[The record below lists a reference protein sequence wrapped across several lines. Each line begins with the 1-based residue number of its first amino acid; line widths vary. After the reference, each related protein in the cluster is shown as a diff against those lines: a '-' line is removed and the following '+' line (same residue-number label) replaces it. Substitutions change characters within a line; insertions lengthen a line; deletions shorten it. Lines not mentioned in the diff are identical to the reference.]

1 MVKIARALVVGTL
14 VAAASVTLRA
24 EILEQ
29 IIVKVNGE
37 IVTKTD
43 FEQRQVNALRAKQMQ
58 PQAAAPDQLKAAIAE
73 VTPSLIVDAVD
84 ELLLLQRGKDLKYSL
99 SDEQFKS
106 ITDQIRKENKLEDEQ
121 AFQNALKS
129 EGMTMADLR
138 RNLEK
143 NMIISRVQGSE
154 VMGKVGISEEEARK
168 YHDDHIGDFT
178 KPGTVTLREIF
189 VAVPSDPKGLN
200 GGIDEQTKEIVA
212 GIRKRALAGESF
224 DKLATDTSTAPS
236 RSNGGLIGPMNEAEL
251 APALRELIGKM
262 KVGDISEILRT
273 PKGYQVLKLEAR
285 TGDTV
290 MTAEEAHDQIAEK
303 LFEQKRRTELR
314 KYLDKLRSQATIEWK
329 NDELHKVYDAEVAR
343 QEAAAPP
350 ADTAPAATDPAA
362 PAAPAP
368 PAAPPS
374 H

>member
-1 MVKIARALVVGTL
+1 MVKIARVLVVGML

-29 IIVKVNGE
+29 IIVKVNGD

-43 FEQRQVNALRAKQMQ
+43 FEQRQVNALRAKNLQ
-58 PQAAAPDQLKAAIAE
+58 PQGAAPDQLKAAIAE

-99 SDEQFKS
+99 SDEQFKQ
-106 ITDQIRKENKLEDEQ
+106 IVDQIRKENKLEDEQ
-121 AFQNALKS
+121 AFQAALKS

-143 NMIISRVQGSE
+143 NMIISRVQGTE

-168 YHDDHIGDFT
+168 YHDEHIADFT

-200 GGIDEQTKEIVA
+200 AGIDEQTKEIVA

-224 DKLATDTSTAPS
+224 EKLATETSTAPS
-236 RSNGGLIGPMNEAEL
+236 KSNGGLIGPMNEAEL
-251 APALRELIGKM
+251 APALRDLLGKM

-273 PKGYQVLKLEAR
+273 PKGYQILKLEAR

-290 MTAEEAHDQIAEK
+290 LTAEEAHDQIAEK

-329 NDELHKVYDAEVAR
+329 NEELHKVYDAEVAR
-343 QEAAAPP
+343 QEAATPPVETPP
-350 ADTAPAATDPAA
+350 AGEPAA
-362 PAAPAP
+362 PA